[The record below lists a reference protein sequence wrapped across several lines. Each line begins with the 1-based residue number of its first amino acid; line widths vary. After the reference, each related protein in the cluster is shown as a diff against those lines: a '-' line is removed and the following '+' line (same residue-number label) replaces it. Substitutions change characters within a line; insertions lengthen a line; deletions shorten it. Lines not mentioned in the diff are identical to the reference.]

1 MSLICKVLLVI
12 KYNENPFQFVL
23 YVYPN
28 LMPNY
33 YKDNTKTQMYT
44 PNTDMNR
51 IKNLNRP
58 PINKSI
64 SIFKDYYVKQDLF

>member
-1 MSLICKVLLVI
+1 
-12 KYNENPFQFVL
+12 
-23 YVYPN
+23 
-28 LMPNY
+28 MPNY
-33 YKDNTKTQMYT
+33 YKDNTKTQMCK

-58 PINKSI
+58 LINKSV